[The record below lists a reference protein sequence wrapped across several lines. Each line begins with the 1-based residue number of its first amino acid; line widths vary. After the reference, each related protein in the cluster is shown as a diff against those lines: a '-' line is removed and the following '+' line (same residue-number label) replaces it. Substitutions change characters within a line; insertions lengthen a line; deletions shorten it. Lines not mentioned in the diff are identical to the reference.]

1 MAVEKSSSGTST
13 PSTTST
19 MDRFQKIV
27 LSWDYLRLI
36 AESKGGKQAKVLQH
50 VKNTYVSVAE
60 YLGVFEPLLFEEVK
74 AQIIQGRSND
84 EEESGMDWR
93 RGAVGSCTES
103 EGFHKLSVAV
113 EDNFQD
119 NVSENDLL
127 LISKEKFEEGS
138 TPNAYAFALVEQRG
152 GGIHIS
158 LRTFVAGEI
167 QNLNVA
173 KPVKSTRLQ
182 HFASIIASQ
191 NSLLWILKVC
201 SLSTIMRE
209 FTAMHSVASLPFKD
223 LILSATEAHKDGD
236 DQSRAWNVPEP
247 LMDYLKVN
255 LNDSQLEA
263 VNAGLSRRSF
273 VLIQGPPG
281 TGKTQTILGLLSAVL
296 HSAPARMQIKGGFD
310 VLKHGPELDIDG
322 KRAHWIKA
330 SPWLLGANPRD
341 LIMPVDGDDGFYPTG
356 NELVLFYIGILAKIY
371 PGSWTIYPLHGKE
384 KNLYRNPKS

>member
-127 LISKEKFEEGS
+127 LISKEKVS
-138 TPNAYAFALVEQRG
+138 VVQVK
-152 GGIHIS
+152 
-158 LRTFVAGEI
+158 FV
-167 QNLNVA
+167 V
-173 KPVKSTRLQ
+173 
-182 HFASIIASQ
+182 
-191 NSLLWILKVC
+191 
-201 SLSTIMRE
+201 
-209 FTAMHSVASLPFKD
+209 
-223 LILSATEAHKDGD
+223 
-236 DQSRAWNVPEP
+236 
-247 LMDYLKVN
+247 
-255 LNDSQLEA
+255 
-263 VNAGLSRRSF
+263 
-273 VLIQGPPG
+273 
-281 TGKTQTILGLLSAVL
+281 
-296 HSAPARMQIKGGFD
+296 
-310 VLKHGPELDIDG
+310 
-322 KRAHWIKA
+322 
-330 SPWLLGANPRD
+330 
-341 LIMPVDGDDGFYPTG
+341 
-356 NELVLFYIGILAKIY
+356 
-371 PGSWTIYPLHGKE
+371 
-384 KNLYRNPKS
+384 

>member
-1 MAVEKSSSGTST
+1 
-13 PSTTST
+13 
-19 MDRFQKIV
+19 V
-27 LSWDYLRLI
+27 L
-36 AESKGGKQAKVLQH
+36 AFLQ
-50 VKNTYVSVAE
+50 
-60 YLGVFEPLLFEEVK
+60 
-74 AQIIQGRSND
+74 
-84 EEESGMDWR
+84 
-93 RGAVGSCTES
+93 
-103 EGFHKLSVAV
+103 
-113 EDNFQD
+113 
-119 NVSENDLL
+119 
-127 LISKEKFEEGS
+127 FEEGS

-191 NSLLWILKVC
+191 NSLLWILKVSLNCFKTTAWVFHGGIIYWQHLHLDMPFSCLNLQVC

-263 VNAGLSRRSF
+263 VNVSILWGFALLVS
-273 VLIQGPPG
+273 VLC
-281 TGKTQTILGLLSAVL
+281 S
-296 HSAPARMQIKGGFD
+296 
-310 VLKHGPELDIDG
+310 
-322 KRAHWIKA
+322 
-330 SPWLLGANPRD
+330 
-341 LIMPVDGDDGFYPTG
+341 
-356 NELVLFYIGILAKIY
+356 
-371 PGSWTIYPLHGKE
+371 
-384 KNLYRNPKS
+384 